1 MTAWVGSPA
10 AHSVSAD
17 TGAPICP
24 MQRTCAV
31 RYASGLIF
39 DEEAAMQIREVM
51 TPTVHTVNP
60 HTQVSEIAR
69 LMRDEDI
76 GAVPVAENDRLV
88 GMVTDRDIVLRAV
101 AVGDGLDKIARDV
114 MSPQILYCREDQDV
128 DEVLKNMAEQQI
140 RRLPVVNRDKRL
152 VGVVS
157 LGDLSGKAPAA
168 RAGGTLRDISKPAS
182 H

>member
-1 MTAWVGSPA
+1 
-10 AHSVSAD
+10 
-17 TGAPICP
+17 
-24 MQRTCAV
+24 MQV
-31 RYASGLIF
+31 
-39 DEEAAMQIREVM
+39 REVM
-51 TPTVHTVNP
+51 TPTVLTVKP
-60 HTQVSEIAR
+60 LTSVSEIAR

-101 AVGDGLDKIARDV
+101 AEGDGLEKSARDV

-128 DEVLKNMAEQQI
+128 DEVLRNMGEQQI

-157 LGDLSGKAPAA
+157 LGDLSTMAPAA
-168 RAGGTLRDISKPAS
+168 QAGGTLRDISKPAS
-182 H
+182 Y

>member
-1 MTAWVGSPA
+1 
-10 AHSVSAD
+10 
-17 TGAPICP
+17 
-24 MQRTCAV
+24 MQV
-31 RYASGLIF
+31 H
-39 DEEAAMQIREVM
+39 EVM
-51 TPTVHTVNP
+51 TPTVLTVKP
-60 HTQVSEIAR
+60 LTSVCEIAR

-76 GAVPVAENDRLV
+76 GAVPVADNDRLV

-101 AVGDGLDKIARDV
+101 ANGDGLDKSARDI
-114 MSPQILYCREDQDV
+114 MSPEILYCREDQDV
-128 DEVLKNMAEQQI
+128 NEVLRNMGEQQI

-157 LGDLSGKAPAA
+157 LGDLSAKAHAA